1 MHASAGSKN
10 LYAGFRLDNNLLKN
24 FKKQHAD
31 NKVAPNSSLE
41 PDLIK
46 NLVLIDFS
54 LRTNMQ
60 DSIYDHAEISFN
72 LCTELLEHLYF
83 S

>member
-1 MHASAGSKN
+1 MAYSSKVKLHIAVHASAGSKN

-46 NLVLIDFS
+46 TLSSSWF
-54 LRTNMQ
+54 
-60 DSIYDHAEISFN
+60 
-72 LCTELLEHLYF
+72 
-83 S
+83 